1 MYSTYYVLCLLSAP
15 ICQSKFLVGENL
27 LGNENNFDSDSM
39 CTFEGPQITYFAW
52 MYLLVYGLQPQDVS
66 VLYRVSLFNNCKGN
80 VPLK

>member
-1 MYSTYYVLCLLSAP
+1 MIVCTLTVQPQYRENMLKVISIVLCVSYLCVLLRV
-15 ICQSKFLVGENL
+15 LN
-27 LGNENNFDSDSM
+27 
-39 CTFEGPQITYFAW
+39 TYFAW